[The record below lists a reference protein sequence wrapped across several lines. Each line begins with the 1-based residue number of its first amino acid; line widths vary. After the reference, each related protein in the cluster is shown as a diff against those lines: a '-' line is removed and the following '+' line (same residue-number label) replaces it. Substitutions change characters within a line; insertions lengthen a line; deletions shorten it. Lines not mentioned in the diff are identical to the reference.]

1 MMSVQDVLREMR
13 SVAASD
19 WAKEQG
25 EVDDLNEWADTI
37 EAAMREPVA
46 EVVFVDFLE
55 DGAVRMIQPL
65 AKFGPGTKL
74 YALPPDA
81 AAEIERLQAVA
92 NRGGHLAVASAEIER
107 LKADAESCRKDAE
120 RMREALA
127 MIATATTEDGCT
139 CDNGYTPMWVAEEA
153 LAGEDV

>member
-46 EVVFVDFLE
+46 EVRACEWGWCMKLLAPNAVDH
-55 DGAVRMIQPL
+55 
-65 AKFGPGTKL
+65 GTKL
-74 YALPPDA
+74 YALPP
-81 AAEIERLQAVA
+81 
-92 NRGGHLAVASAEIER
+92 NP
-107 LKADAESCRKDAE
+107 
-120 RMREALA
+120 
-127 MIATATTEDGCT
+127 
-139 CDNGYTPMWVAEEA
+139 TP
-153 LAGEDV
+153 

>member
-1 MMSVQDVLREMR
+1 MSIKEVLREMR
-13 SVAASD
+13 NYTSPSHPLQMA
-19 WAKEQG
+19 
-25 EVDDLNEWADTI
+25 WADAI

-46 EVVFVDFLE
+46 KVVTTQTGPE
-55 DGAVRMIQPL
+55 IVRLKDCPL
-65 AKFGPGTKL
+65 GTRL

-81 AAEIERLQAVA
+81 Q
-92 NRGGHLAVASAEIER
+92 AEIER

-153 LAGEDV
+153 LAGKEDV